1 MADFADIY
9 FSDLRNP
16 LGDFFHIAHTH
27 SIWGVDGPFW
37 GHELRPI
44 SLGKNR
50 LIYFNIAD
58 I

>member
-16 LGDFFHIAHTH
+16 LGDFFHITHT
-27 SIWGVDGPFW
+27 IWGVDGPFW
-37 GHELRPI
+37 GHKLRPI
-44 SLGKNR
+44 SLGNNKF
-50 LIYFNIAD
+50 IYFNNAD